1 LIIADAGKN
10 FIQTEEEK
18 STEEYLEN
26 AKEIVDKA
34 IWAGAD
40 VIKWQTHNVEDEQV
54 DMTIDSPHAKDL
66 DRYKWTTRNTNSTP
80 VETFWKPLR
89 EYCDQKGIA
98 FLSTP
103 MSRGAAER
111 LTSAGSTFWKIGSG
125 DILDFVMMD
134 YLRNSGKPVIMSS
147 GMSTFE
153 EVKKGINFLKAKNN
167 RVALMH
173 CLSKYPGAPEE
184 ANLSVSELY
193 RETFP
198 GTPIGFSENSLGIEP
213 SCIAVA
219 FGATIVEKHF
229 TLDRAFWGPDHKVA
243 STPEEFKTMVGSIRA
258 MENSDEEKRKW
269 LSLPNIKAVLGDKE
283 KKLNPD
289 EEPLRPIWRKALVAG
304 ADVPAGTVVTA
315 SMIYAL
321 RPQAYVSGLASE
333 RYEEVLGRK
342 TKKDLKKFDPITEDV
357 LE

>member
-1 LIIADAGKN
+1 MNSDQIWEKIQKGVLIIADAGKN

-229 TLDRAFWGPDHKVA
+229 TLDRAFWGPGH
-243 STPEEFKTMVGSIRA
+243 
-258 MENSDEEKRKW
+258 
-269 LSLPNIKAVLGDKE
+269 KE